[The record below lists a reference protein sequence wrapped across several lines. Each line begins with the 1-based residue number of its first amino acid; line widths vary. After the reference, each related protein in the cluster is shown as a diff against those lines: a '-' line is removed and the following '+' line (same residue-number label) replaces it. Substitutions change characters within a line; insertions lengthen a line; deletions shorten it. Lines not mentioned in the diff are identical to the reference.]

1 MTGDQVVRPLV
12 DKRRHDGKRIGLPLG
27 ELQGAFGHAP
37 LGDVSRPGAPVALPV
52 PPEETFEVF
61 VLRKGHHAEGLRSA
75 GKGKRALEPGC
86 EPAVGKVFEPVAD
99 RRLPVAAGAAR
110 EADRRRNLK
119 PRERRHADD
128 ARSPRRLVGNEL
140 EGKAA
145 IARHR
150 RVGQLVVGAGAP
162 TVEGGGISFGQVE
175 VRAVDRQVALDAPD
189 AHLRHPLDEE
199 PELFGDE
206 RRIAAAPEPDAV
218 DAALRIRPRLC
229 IEPRPPLPV
238 RAQKFESRERRH
250 QLRGR
255 GGSHRPVGVDGKQ
268 GPDDGHP
275 AALGHP
281 SSATTDTV
289 TALGST
295 PQSAAAFLSMGG
307 SLPCSAAQ
315 PLHETDQRPAAIIPK
330 AAKTAAEPLVENR
343 IPPSPQAFPPRRP
356 GAPRQPVKI
365 LQQPP
370 CFSRRHPH
378 IGFKC

>member
-86 EPAVGKVFEPVAD
+86 EPAVGKVLEPVAD

-281 SSATTDTV
+281 QSVERDDRHRHRPRVDAAVRGGLPEHGREPSLLGGP
-289 TALGST
+289 TAARNG
-295 PQSAAAFLSMGG
+295 
-307 SLPCSAAQ
+307 
-315 PLHETDQRPAAIIPK
+315 PK
-330 AAKTAAEPLVENR
+330 A
-343 IPPSPQAFPPRRP
+343 
-356 GAPRQPVKI
+356 
-365 LQQPP
+365 
-370 CFSRRHPH
+370 RRHHPESRKN
-378 IGFKC
+378 GRGASR